1 VPGLHRHT
9 VTDMREDHAHTRS
22 RRPADPAA
30 APAGEPGEHDGSAA
44 LNWMVRYAVPLTG
57 VIGAALYGVLRL
69 AYVFFYLW
77 LRATPD
83 EVGYGYSQVLSDEL
97 IGAIE
102 LVVLIAVMISIV
114 AMAASSLAQL
124 ARWTAGRYTSTAVQ
138 IHRITKAKAQKI
150 AAWSLAIAVPVV
162 LMGLP
167 VLGWLEGAQAA
178 SGYAVRN
185 VYLAGTIRLP
195 VLAVQAVPAQ
205 VAWISTQ
212 GRDEVNI
219 SERQCL
225 LYLGQASGIS
235 VFYDVHSQESLRLP
249 SDDIVVSLQDTT
261 TVPVGC

>member
-1 VPGLHRHT
+1 
-9 VTDMREDHAHTRS
+9 
-22 RRPADPAA
+22 
-30 APAGEPGEHDGSAA
+30 
-44 LNWMVRYAVPLTG
+44 MVRYAVPLTG

-102 LVVLIAVMISIV
+102 LVVLIAAVIFAG
-114 AMAASSLAQL
+114 AMAASIVVPLTRRA
-124 ARWTAGRYTSTAVQ
+124 AGRHTPAGAG
-138 IHRITKAKAQKI
+138 IHSISKAKAQKI
-150 AAWSLAIAVPVV
+150 AVWSLVIAMPVV
-162 LMGLP
+162 LLGLP

-195 VLAVQAVPAQ
+195 VLAVQAVPAE
-205 VAWISTQ
+205 VAWISPQ
-212 GRDEVNI
+212 GSDELDI
-219 SERQCL
+219 SGRQCL

-235 VFYDVHSQESLRLP
+235 VFYDVHSQESLRVP

-261 TVPVGC
+261 TVPIGC

>member
-1 VPGLHRHT
+1 
-9 VTDMREDHAHTRS
+9 MRKEHAHDQS
-22 RRPADPAA
+22 PESAEPVAA
-30 APAGEPGEHDGSAA
+30 QAREPSEHNGSAL

-83 EVGYGYSQVLSDEL
+83 EVGYNYSQVLSDEL

-102 LVVLIAVMISIV
+102 LVILTAIVISI
-114 AMAASSLAQL
+114 AGFTIDILLTL
-124 ARWTAGRYTSTAVQ
+124 ARRVVWKYQAKETGILRLS
-138 IHRITKAKAQKI
+138 KAKAQKI
-150 AAWSLAIAVPVV
+150 ATWSFVVAVPIV
-162 LMGLP
+162 LVGLP

-178 SGYAVRN
+178 NGYTVRN

-195 VLAVQAVPAQ
+195 VLAVQAVPAE
-205 VAWISTQ
+205 VAWTSTQ
-212 GRDEVNI
+212 GSDGLNI

-225 LYLGQASGIS
+225 LYLGEADGIS

-249 SDDIVVSLQDTT
+249 STDIVVSLQDTT
-261 TVPVGC
+261 SVPIGC